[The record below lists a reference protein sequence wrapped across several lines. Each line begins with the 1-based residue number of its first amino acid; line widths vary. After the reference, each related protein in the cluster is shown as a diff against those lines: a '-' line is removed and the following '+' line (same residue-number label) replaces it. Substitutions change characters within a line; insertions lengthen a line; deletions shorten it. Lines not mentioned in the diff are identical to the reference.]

1 MNIYK
6 FNNLRINSFH
16 VFFGWKISPT
26 FLEGEKKMGREG
38 LKRENREKS
47 MIRSPW
53 IQLNRFAIKSVIEWK
68 IWGKEGR
75 KEEWKLVRADD
86 FVTPPPL
93 HPQPLLTVVGKYSRG
108 SPMEKLGKYQ
118 GNSISGLNSTSSR
131 SLLFRFSVCISSY
144 RNWICIYVELENTS
158 FPCQEIWNFSSYY
171 ITIRSI
177 VISWNQTYVVF
188 SFFLILLS
196 SLLLHI
202 SFRS

>member
-1 MNIYK
+1 ME
-6 FNNLRINSFH
+6 NLR
-16 VFFGWKISPT
+16 
-26 FLEGEKKMGREG
+26 EGGE
-38 LKRENREKS
+38 
-47 MIRSPW
+47 
-53 IQLNRFAIKSVIEWK
+53 
-68 IWGKEGR
+68 EGR
-75 KEEWKLVRADD
+75 VETCSRGWFRYS
-86 FVTPPPL
+86 PPL

-158 FPCQEIWNFSSYY
+158 LPCQEIWNFSSYY

-202 SFRS
+202 SFRSYIFVFIAYSSFKGFIHDFNRK